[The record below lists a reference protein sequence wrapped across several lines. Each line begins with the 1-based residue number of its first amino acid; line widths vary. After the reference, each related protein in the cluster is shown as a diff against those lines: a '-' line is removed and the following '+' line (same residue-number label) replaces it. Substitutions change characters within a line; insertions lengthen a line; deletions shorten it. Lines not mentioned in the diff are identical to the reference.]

1 MRLGISTYYSLV
13 KPRRKLPIVTI
24 FLFVIAVSFNFIH
37 PETTPAEKVKDIYVA
52 ALTTLQK
59 EVKKTKAACE
69 KRKAVKEIQQS
80 FYQCRLA
87 YKKISF
93 LIEFFNPYETR
104 FLNGP
109 ALPRSEDDNPQ
120 VIIEPQGFQAL
131 EEILFQPWKK
141 GSYEPAIH
149 QLNNI
154 SGMIRRLQEEPDFQ
168 YKFNDQSIFGALRT
182 VLIRIATMDISGFDS
197 PVAAN
202 SLPEAAATL
211 EGINNCLHQYKP
223 LLEKSNTLL
232 FKKITEQ
239 VFSTKHYLQINNS
252 FIKFDR
258 LIFLKNYINP
268 LFASLTA
275 IRDESGIGFS
285 TGLMPVRQQAISLI
299 DTGFFNSDFF
309 SPNERYRVT
318 KERIELGRK
327 LFFDPLLSGNKK
339 RSCATCH
346 IPEKAFTDGLP
357 TAMSIDENIFL
368 SRNTPT
374 LLNTT
379 FQTKQFFDSRTST
392 LENQLSDVVHNSKEM
407 RGSLQNN
414 IPELKKDA
422 RYMSLF
428 LLAYKEEKEP
438 ISQYNIANAIA
449 TYIRS
454 LVFMNS
460 RFDQYMRGDETT
472 MNTAE
477 RNGFNLFTGKAKC
490 ATCHYFPLFN
500 GLVPPAFNETES
512 EVVGVPETKNKNPA
526 VLDDDLGKFLF
537 TNSVIHKY
545 SFKTPTLR
553 NIELTAPYMH
563 NGVFTTL
570 EEVMEFYNNGGGKG
584 LKIAPPNQ
592 TLPFDNLNL
601 SKKEIT
607 DIIAFMKTLTDTS
620 RISNKM

>member
-1 MRLGISTYYSLV
+1 MRLSNSTFHSFV
-13 KPRRKLPIVTI
+13 KTRRKLPLITI
-24 FLFVIAVSFNFIH
+24 FLLGTALSSSSIF
-37 PETTPAEKVKDIYVA
+37 PEKKPAEKVKDIYVS
-52 ALTTLQK
+52 ALNTIQT
-59 EVKKTKAACE
+59 EVKKLKAACE
-69 KRKAVKEIQQS
+69 NKKPVKEIQQS
-80 FYQCRLA
+80 FYHCRLI

-141 GSYEPAIH
+141 DNYNSAIQ
-149 QLNNI
+149 QLVNI
-154 SGMIRRLQEEPDFQ
+154 SNMIQRLQEEPDFQ
-168 YKFNDQSIFGALRT
+168 YKFNDQSIFAAFRT

-197 PVAAN
+197 PIAAN

-211 EGINNCLHQYKP
+211 EGINHCLHQYKP
-223 LLEKSNTLL
+223 LLEKSNNIL

-239 VFSTKHYLQINNS
+239 ILLAKQYLQTNNS

-258 LIFLKNYINP
+258 LIFLKNYLNP

-275 IRDESGIGFS
+275 IRDRSGIGFS
-285 TGLMPVRQQAISLI
+285 AGLMPVRQQAISLL

-309 SPNERYRVT
+309 SPNERYRIT

-339 RSCATCH
+339 RSCGTCH

-357 TAMSIDENIFL
+357 TAMSIDENSFL

-407 RGSLQNN
+407 KGSLQNN

-422 RYMSLF
+422 QYISLF

-438 ISQYNIANAIA
+438 VSQYNIANAIG

-460 RFDQYMRGDETT
+460 RFDRYIRGEETT
-472 MNTAE
+472 MNASE
-477 RNGFNLFTGKAKC
+477 QNGFNLFAGKAKC

-512 EVVGVPETKNKNPA
+512 EVIGVPETKNKNPA

-537 TNSVIHKY
+537 TNSVIHKH

-553 NIELTAPYMH
+553 NIEITAPYMH

-570 EEVMEFYNNGGGKG
+570 EEVMDFYNNGGGKG
-584 LKIAPPNQ
+584 LKIAPNNQ
-592 TLPFDNLNL
+592 TLPFDKLNL

-607 DIIAFMKTLTDTS
+607 DIIAFMKTLTD
-620 RISNKM
+620 KVGKQ